1 MRQRKRLTD
10 VERKL
15 NNLMAEIF
23 NGHINNLQDQRDS
36 IRDAQYIHVGSPNYF
51 FRGQT
56 FISDQG
62 KNVPPLADHL
72 RDIASKHLKEVN
84 ALEQS
89 KRVVQT
95 YFAKLAMI
103 VKDEDHLYFV
113 LPNSVRQYGLL
124 KPEGQMPDY
133 IEDILDGTELEPFNV
148 MNTEALYNMVK

>member
-1 MRQRKRLTD
+1 MRHRKRLTD

-51 FRGQT
+51 YRGKT

-62 KNVPPLADHL
+62 KSVPPLADHL
-72 RDIASKHLKEVN
+72 RDTALKHLREVTS
-84 ALEQS
+84 LEHSMRTVQS
-89 KRVVQT
+89 
-95 YFAKLAMI
+95 YFSKLAMI